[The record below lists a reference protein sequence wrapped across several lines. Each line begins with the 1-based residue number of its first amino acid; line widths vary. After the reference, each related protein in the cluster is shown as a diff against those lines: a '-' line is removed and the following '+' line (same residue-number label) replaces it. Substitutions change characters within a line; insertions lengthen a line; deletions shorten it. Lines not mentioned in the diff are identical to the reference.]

1 MVKNYIMYKYKKLS
15 ISIYI
20 YIYTHVYV
28 GGFSRIL
35 PSGLACYYLK
45 HINENNL
52 LVKDSVMNKA

>member
-1 MVKNYIMYKYKKLS
+1 MC
-15 ISIYI
+15 IYI
-20 YIYTHVYV
+20 YIYIYIQVYV

-35 PSGLACYYLK
+35 PYGLACYYLK

>member
-1 MVKNYIMYKYKKLS
+1 MC
-15 ISIYI
+15 IYI
-20 YIYTHVYV
+20 YIYIYIYIHVYV